1 MRKRILLS
9 DGRQKPRLDRGG
21 RGGNDLQTQLT
32 ARLRLGDPAALERA
46 IDCYGAYAAKII
58 AAFLNRRMTQEDM
71 EEAVSDVFV
80 ALWNSRERL
89 ESDDLR
95 PYLAAIARN
104 TARQRLRALH
114 PTEPLPEETELPDE
128 TPSPE
133 GLTETAE
140 SAAELR
146 EAIDSLPP
154 EDREL
159 FVRFYYLDQTVAE
172 ISAVT
177 GQNQATLRSR
187 LRRGRMKLKQ
197 YLTERGIA
205 R

>member
-1 MRKRILLS
+1 M
-9 DGRQKPRLDRGG
+9 
-21 RGGNDLQTQLT
+21 QTKLA
-32 ARLRLGDPAALERA
+32 ARLRLGDAEALELA
-46 IDCYGAYAAKII
+46 IDRYGAYVAKIV
-58 AAFLNRRMTQEDM
+58 AAFLNRRMPQEDM

-89 ESDDLR
+89 EGDDLR

-104 TARQRLRALH
+104 MARQRLRSFRPAEL
-114 PTEPLPEETELPDE
+114 LAEETELPDE
-128 TPSPE
+128 SDGPE
-133 GLTETAE
+133 GITETAE
-140 SAAELR
+140 SAAEVR
-146 EAIDSLPP
+146 RAVDSLPP
-154 EDREL
+154 EEREL
-159 FVRFYYLDQTVAE
+159 FLRFYYLDQTVAE

-197 YLTERGIA
+197 YLTERGVA